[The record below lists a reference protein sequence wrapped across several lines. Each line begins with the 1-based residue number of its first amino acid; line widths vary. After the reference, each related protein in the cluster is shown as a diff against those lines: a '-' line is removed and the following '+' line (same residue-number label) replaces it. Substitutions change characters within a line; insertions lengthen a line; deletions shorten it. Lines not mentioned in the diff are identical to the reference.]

1 MGKVPFFYRMTRGIR
16 IRVTPL
22 FLDQQSRPAEGRY
35 VFAYVVRIENVAK
48 ETVQLLRRRW
58 LIHDAIGEDT
68 EVEGDGVIGQQ
79 PVIIPGG
86 VHEYQSY
93 CVLKS
98 PSGHM
103 EGAYTFSRPDGTT
116 FDAAIPRFTLSAQTA
131 SDLH

>member
-1 MGKVPFFYRMTRGIR
+1 MGKVPFFYRMTHGIR

-35 VFAYVVRIENVAK
+35 VFAYVVRIENVGK
-48 ETVQLLRRRW
+48 DTVQLLRRRW

-68 EVEGDGVIGQQ
+68 EVEGDGVVGQQ
-79 PVIIPGG
+79 PVIPPGG

-98 PSGHM
+98 TSGHM
-103 EGAYTFSRPDGTT
+103 EGSYTFSRPDGKT
-116 FDAAIPRFTLSAQTA
+116 FDAAIPRFVLSAETA

>member
-16 IRVTPL
+16 IRVQPL

-35 VFAYVVRIENVAK
+35 VFAYVVRIENVGRESAH
-48 ETVQLLRRRW
+48 LLRRRW
-58 LIHDAIGEDT
+58 LIHDAIGQDT
-68 EVEGDGVIGQQ
+68 EVEGDGVVGQQ
-79 PVIIPGG
+79 PVIPPGG

-98 PSGHM
+98 TSGFM
-103 EGAYTFSRPDGTT
+103 EGAYTFARPDGST
-116 FDAAIPRFTLSAQTA
+116 FEARVPRFTLSAEAA